1 MKKLLVIF
9 SILIISACGK
19 SSDDDASPSSVSSD
33 DTNESIAS
41 INSSGYNQIDWQTM
55 DADKD
60 GYVSPEEMV
69 NHYNST
75 GVYKQ

>member
-1 MKKLLVIF
+1 LKKILVIF

-19 SSDDDASPSSVSSD
+19 TGDNDSSTSSVSSD
-33 DTNESIAS
+33 DTVDSVAASNE
-41 INSSGYNQIDWQTM
+41 SGYNQIDWQTM

-75 GVYKQ
+75 GVYK